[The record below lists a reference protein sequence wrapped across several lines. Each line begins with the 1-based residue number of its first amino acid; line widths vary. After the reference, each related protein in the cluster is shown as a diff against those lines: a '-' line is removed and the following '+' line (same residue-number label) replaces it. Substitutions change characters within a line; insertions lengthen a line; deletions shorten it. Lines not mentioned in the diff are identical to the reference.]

1 MKYIAGFIL
10 GVITTIL
17 VLMLFSGSISD
28 NTMTGLTMLPDKGG
42 CISKRDLKIFQTIN
56 TNVALG
62 VCRD

>member
-42 CISKRDLKIFQTIN
+42 CISKRDLKIFEF
-56 TNVALG
+56 
-62 VCRD
+62 